1 MEFSIKDKY
10 VSIQTCTEGYDYSV
24 FDADYR
30 LIDGGVYDNPD
41 ISIHAALK
49 DVLEDFGLSEQ
60 DKRIPVDYEEL
71 MEKTEAV
78 EREQLNE
85 RIQAEVPE
93 ADAEDWRKQAPIL
106 MWLWSIRAGSMKI
119 LCSMPLM
126 RTVL

>member
-1 MEFSIKDKY
+1 MVFSIKDKF

-24 FDADYR
+24 FDADYK
-30 LIDGGVYDNPD
+30 LVDGGVYDNPD

-78 EREQLNE
+78 EREQLSE
-85 RIQAEVPE
+85 RI
-93 ADAEDWRKQAPIL
+93 WRKCLKQ
-106 MWLWSIRAGSMKI
+106 
-119 LCSMPLM
+119 
-126 RTVL
+126 TVLLLISRQRQRNYLTESTDRHRTI